1 MLTAGLVLIMLL
13 SAVGAVLAGA
23 LWWVSRP

>member
-1 MLTAGLVLIMLL
+1 MLTAAWVLIMLL
-13 SAVGAVLAGA
+13 AAVGAVLAGA